1 MKRMAC
7 GALVLDDL
15 FIGSTV
21 TVHSRQLKVIDY
33 GDIFTRNRFEVR
45 AERTFAIIKPDCYA

>member
-7 GALVLDDL
+7 NSLALDDL
-15 FIGSTV
+15 FIGSIV
-21 TVHSRQLKVIDY
+21 NVHSRQLKVVDY
-33 GDIFTRNRFEVR
+33 GDIFTRNRFEVK